1 LFPLRYI
8 IELSI
13 AGFKVGL
20 LESDNTVSP
29 LDMMMEMK
37 TPVALDNYLNEI
49 VEYLE
54 MINAEKTRTV

>member
-1 LFPLRYI
+1 
-8 IELSI
+8 
-13 AGFKVGL
+13 
-20 LESDNTVSP
+20 
-29 LDMMMEMK
+29 MMMEMK